1 MRLIITG
8 GAGFI
13 GTNLIKLLL
22 KKKIKVINYDA
33 LKYASNLQSRGNKIN
48 DINYKFVKGDIC
60 NHGKFLNLL
69 KKYKPNG
76 VINLAAES
84 HVEDLSIIHTIL
96 ENQYFWHLH
105 SFKIILYLLAK
116 TKFRKKNYLNF
127 YIFQQ
132 TRFTEIF

>member
-84 HVEDLSIIHTIL
+84 HVDRSIDNPAPFLKTNIFGT
-96 ENQYFWHLH
+96 YT
-105 SFKIILYLLAK
+105 LLK
-116 TKFRKKNYLNF
+116 SSYTYWQKLRPQFF
-127 YIFQQ
+127 
-132 TRFTEIF
+132 